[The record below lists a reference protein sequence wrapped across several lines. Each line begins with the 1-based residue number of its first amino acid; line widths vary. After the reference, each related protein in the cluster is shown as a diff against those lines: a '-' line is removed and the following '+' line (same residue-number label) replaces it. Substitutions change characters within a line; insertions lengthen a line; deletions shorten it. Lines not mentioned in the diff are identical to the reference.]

1 MKKNPEKWH
10 HLLSSEIPTDS
21 HFGGSSIKST
31 TRETL
36 SGVLTDSELHFDEH
50 ISLICSK
57 VRRRL
62 NALVYIANFMS
73 YGKR

>member
-36 SGVLTDSELHFDEH
+36 SGVLTDSELHFDEY

-62 NALVYIANFMS
+62 NALVCIANFMS